1 MFWGPFYKCD
11 EKLAFS
17 FWWILSFPQKREAAL
32 FYGVAFL
39 KMIYATEQK
48 KLKHCTYNRLFDMG
62 NSFIKKI
69 TLNHYCLQAHYKVRS
84 GSAFINLNF
93 FIWILSLKYDFYP
106 QIYAIFFR
114 KSNIWVEYS
123 HDISL
128 LPFWYFLCKDFQSKF
143 ALSQLTL
150 KQYIFKSDCLSTKK
164 NSSKIKMGLKLCHLF
179 TVIVHFLIRSRAR
192 MLPLKIIYF
201 F

>member
-1 MFWGPFYKCD
+1 M
-11 EKLAFS
+11 
-17 FWWILSFPQKREAAL
+17 
-32 FYGVAFL
+32 
-39 KMIYATEQK
+39 
-48 KLKHCTYNRLFDMG
+48 
-62 NSFIKKI
+62 NSK
-69 TLNHYCLQAHYKVRS
+69 
-84 GSAFINLNF
+84 
-93 FIWILSLKYDFYP
+93 P
-106 QIYAIFFR
+106 QIWFLPSNLRNFFFR

-201 F
+201 FKRIYSIPYTCTVILVYEYTKHTIYDMYLTHFYIFIYIFITSIF